1 MINTC
6 VHYAIQTSI
15 IMNTPLSRRPARPKP
30 RTPPRKSPPAPADA
44 ITQHL
49 GDRVRQLRAER
60 GWSLQVLASASGVSR
75 SMLSQI
81 EREKANPTL
90 VVTLRIAHAFGMTL
104 GDLVQ
109 VPDASSAITVIRADD
124 RAYHYRSD
132 KHCRIRTLSPLN
144 LEKDVEFYEVQ
155 LQPGGAL
162 RSAPHY
168 QGTREFLTVETG
180 QVRVE
185 SAGETETIG
194 RGDSVSYS
202 ADVPHAI
209 INVGPKEAV
218 LFLVDIYNNPGRIR
232 N

>member
-1 MINTC
+1 MAPGWRKKA
-6 VHYAIQTSI
+6 V
-15 IMNTPLSRRPARPKP
+15 PLPNAS
-30 RTPPRKSPPAPADA
+30 APAA
-44 ITQHL
+44 ALAETITQHL
-49 GDRVRQLRAER
+49 GSRVKELRAER
-60 GWSLQVLASASGVSR
+60 GWSLAVLAGASGVSR

-81 EREKANPTL
+81 EREEANPTL
-90 VVTLRIAHAFGMTL
+90 AVTLRIAQAFGMTL

-109 VPDASSAITVIRADD
+109 VPGASSAITVIRAND

-162 RSAPHY
+162 RSAAHY
-168 QGTREFLTVETG
+168 QGTREFLTVESG

-185 SAGETETIG
+185 SAGDSELISK
-194 RGDSVSYS
+194 GDSVSYR

-209 INVGPKEAV
+209 INAGPKEAV
-218 LFLVDIYNNPGRIR
+218 LFLVDIYSNPGRAR
-232 N
+232 SSVK